1 MEISIQTG
9 KIGELFDMV
18 KQNDVDLLFFL
29 DKKTNFPEWTKVFEH
44 LEPVVFA
51 ASSKHPLTKCRNISL
66 EKIFEEP
73 FLLTEKGIS
82 YRYDLEQMAAAANM
96 EIHSFLETGNTE
108 VITKLLLQNA
118 GISYLPEYTIRDHL
132 KANRLAILDVACPK
146 LQMWSQ
152 LVYHRNKWVTPQM
165 KLFIEIMKNKM

>member
-1 MEISIQTG
+1 
-9 KIGELFDMV
+9 
-18 KQNDVDLLFFL
+18 
-29 DKKTNFPEWTKVFEH
+29 
-44 LEPVVFA
+44 
-51 ASSKHPLTKCRNISL
+51 
-66 EKIFEEP
+66 
-73 FLLTEKGIS
+73 
-82 YRYDLEQMAAAANM
+82 MAAAANM